1 MELNDYNWPLALPN
15 GYFYGRPVPGYHE
28 YLFEYH
34 VHYMRYIFFMCVMNA
49 DGEYPME
56 LGIDDLRN
64 GLRSSQ
70 GNSCFPRIK
79 KILIGEAP
87 PPNPLNYFY
96 NSSPARWNAI
106 TGNPSHGQSWTSTIK
121 NALFPGVGFPDTSS
135 FLSACAKKGF
145 LLLDLFPYAIR
156 YSGRNT
162 ISYNTACTQAWGGG
176 GLPYPHNIIGSLNDL
191 LCCIEE
197 TISIGF
203 ALTRMGSNIVT
214 DHHSVLAFR
223 NWCVAHGRNLNPPL
237 HLDQLRPLAPHVPNA
252 ADYLRICHRRPML
265 TPCAR
270 LLNLAGI

>member
-1 MELNDYNWPLALPN
+1 MSLSGMVGALTNDQKMLVKQIGSCQKCNKGFGLLDSIQSTNVTCSKCTRARVLCRPCKQGGCECGGDFLNFYDKNPDVLFWHKCIVHVYKATCQKCIYLFIYSNKLLWKKVSLHGHTRVAKAWPHACWSIKSIYIFKNKMELNDYNWPLALPN

-96 NSSPARWNAI
+96 NSS
-106 TGNPSHGQSWTSTIK
+106 
-121 NALFPGVGFPDTSS
+121 
-135 FLSACAKKGF
+135 
-145 LLLDLFPYAIR
+145 
-156 YSGRNT
+156 
-162 ISYNTACTQAWGGG
+162 
-176 GLPYPHNIIGSLNDL
+176 
-191 LCCIEE
+191 
-197 TISIGF
+197 
-203 ALTRMGSNIVT
+203 
-214 DHHSVLAFR
+214 
-223 NWCVAHGRNLNPPL
+223 
-237 HLDQLRPLAPHVPNA
+237 
-252 ADYLRICHRRPML
+252 
-265 TPCAR
+265 
-270 LLNLAGI
+270 